1 MKNTLVAFGA
11 LCAFAALCASA
22 IFAQDSPK
30 QAMREVPFVNVK
42 LDDNFWA
49 PRIEANRVVSVPH
62 NIGWCE
68 TETGRINNF
77 KIAAGLAQGEFSGI
91 YFDDSDVYKIIEG
104 FAYSLAARPDDAL
117 KAKADEWFEY
127 EFKTPRKLT
136 SAIVYWFDD
145 EANGGGRRVPAA
157 WKLTYYDAQLEKW
170 LDVEAQDAYALDKDR
185 DVVVNFKEIE
195 ASKIRINAQLK
206 PGYSSGILRW
216 VVK

>member
-11 LCAFAALCASA
+11 LCAFAALCVSA
-22 IFAQDSPK
+22 VFAQDSPK

-42 LDDNFWA
+42 LDDNFW
-49 PRIEANRVVSVPH
+49 
-62 NIGWCE
+62 
-68 TETGRINNF
+68 
-77 KIAAGLAQGEFSGI
+77 
-91 YFDDSDVYKIIEG
+91 
-104 FAYSLAARPDDAL
+104 
-117 KAKADEWFEY
+117 
-127 EFKTPRKLT
+127 TPRKLT
-136 SAIVYWFDD
+136 SATVYWFDD

-157 WKLTYYDAQLEKW
+157 WKLTYYDARLAKR

-195 ASKIRINAQLK
+195 ASTIRINAQLK